1 MWKCRW
7 PASRICLHLEMLH
20 NLSLQFP
27 VMWLFPNK
35 FSAVMVVIMLMKTGK
50 KKKWTKQ
57 GKREG
62 RWRKKRKK
70 NDSFPKP
77 KLNKNRHSY
86 LLPSH
91 CLKIHIYRNTCEK
104 KRCLIFILKELQH
117 DSRRY
122 WLLVMPQLCKSLPP
136 GIKVIHLSILGKQW
150 IQRPVA
156 LKFIWNTGKTSWK
169 CN

>member
-50 KKKWTKQ
+50 KKKKWTKQ
-57 GKREG
+57 GRREG

-86 LLPSH
+86 LPLSH

-104 KRCLIFILKELQH
+104 RDAWFSFFKNCNMTAGDTDFSLCHNYAKV
-117 DSRRY
+117 Y
-122 WLLVMPQLCKSLPP
+122 PQ
-136 GIKVIHLSILGKQW
+136 
-150 IQRPVA
+150 A
-156 LKFIWNTGKTSWK
+156 
-169 CN
+169 